1 MFQNNFPNNF
11 SDIDFNYMYNSANPI
26 IDSNPM
32 EMNSINNSQVNNQ
45 MNQNLDNNN
54 ITYNDKVNL
63 NFGFNE
69 RNFQVFSQCLNC
81 LTDPKKK
88 LYISN
93 TEQKKEIL
101 VPIYFTKK
109 ELYAYLKF
117 FGNIAIIYNN
127 NILNNDQTSIDDIPN
142 NSTIIL
148 FNIPNKFNYR
158 TSSLFKYLES
168 LFPDKN
174 KINIACRTTDGQ
186 FLNFYFPSNIFLSL
200 TIKFISVVLGLNDEC
215 CFIFNGSTIDKKSN
229 IKIKD
234 FFKLDIINDLTINDS
249 NDLLGLNQFFGK
261 EIKVAM
267 FLKNK
272 ETFQFKKMHKYMPI
286 CDLYNDLKEEE
297 VTKIFINGLLISKDD
312 HRSLASF
319 GINDDFGCVV
329 E

>member
-109 ELYAYLKF
+109 ELYTYLYF
-117 FGNIAIIYNN
+117 FGNIV
-127 NILNNDQTSIDDIPN
+127 LP
-142 NSTIIL
+142 L
-148 FNIPNKFNYR
+148 FSLYCIVLPFFKF
-158 TSSLFKYLES
+158 LFKIIKS
-168 LFPDKN
+168 KF
-174 KINIACRTTDGQ
+174 
-186 FLNFYFPSNIFLSL
+186 FYFIF
-200 TIKFISVVLGLNDEC
+200 
-215 CFIFNGSTIDKKSN
+215 
-229 IKIKD
+229 
-234 FFKLDIINDLTINDS
+234 
-249 NDLLGLNQFFGK
+249 
-261 EIKVAM
+261 
-267 FLKNK
+267 
-272 ETFQFKKMHKYMPI
+272 
-286 CDLYNDLKEEE
+286 
-297 VTKIFINGLLISKDD
+297 
-312 HRSLASF
+312 
-319 GINDDFGCVV
+319 
-329 E
+329 